1 LYYGQTVLQIQQF
14 TNPIDWRKLFLFDVV
29 SANWIGEFH
38 SSDLAVLRVLLDVA
52 CLAMVDIGSCVSF
65 GEGLVEKLENWKVS
79 ERDLLVQY
87 QGVVELE

>member
-1 LYYGQTVLQIQQF
+1 LAKTIFIRRSFSQL
-14 TNPIDWRKLFLFDVV
+14 DWCFPQRELV
-29 SANWIGEFH
+29 
-38 SSDLAVLRVLLDVA
+38 SDLAVLRVL
-52 CLAMVDIGSCVSF
+52 DIESCVLF